1 MPFVYG
7 LYFTFRLPI
16 IISLENGKT
25 NLFSTKLH
33 NIDFI
38 VYASVVWMEGFK
50 KKKCRSIRKRRHSSE
65 SEDSSEDDP
74 ENIE

>member
-1 MPFVYG
+1 
-7 LYFTFRLPI
+7 
-16 IISLENGKT
+16 
-25 NLFSTKLH
+25 
-33 NIDFI
+33 
-38 VYASVVWMEGFK
+38 MEGFK